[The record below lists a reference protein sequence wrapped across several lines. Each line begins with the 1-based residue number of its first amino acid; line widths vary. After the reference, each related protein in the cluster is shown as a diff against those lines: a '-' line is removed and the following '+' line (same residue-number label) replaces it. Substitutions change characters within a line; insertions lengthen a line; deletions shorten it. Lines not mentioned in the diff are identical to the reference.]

1 MRKKLTQIIALATF
15 ALISAD
21 SIAQV
26 TIGSNTEVVD
36 GALLQ
41 LKENENIEANA
52 GKGLGLPRVSLTS
65 KTNLY
70 PMFEDQ
76 DAYKN
81 NADNLKNTEDNKHIG
96 LIVYNVNTDICEE
109 IYPGTYVWD
118 GTEWKA
124 LNNEKFP
131 GTTDTLIDSR
141 DPSKIEYYKIG
152 KFEDAGWW
160 MLENLRAERW
170 PDGTSDGIYKEAPKE
185 NNETRLRDALLWYPN
200 LDSSILTYKPHYGYV
215 YNWYAASKLTQS
227 DLGSGMNTDK
237 IQGICP
243 DGWHI
248 PTKAEWLEL
257 SNVIYNNPCQYAH
270 SKININT
277 GYNMQSMEDAKKGV
291 SRTSEQGGFNANMT
305 GSVIFNNNTDK
316 MAVEA
321 SYFGQRAYFWV
332 SDTSSPTLYA
342 KSCMALDADTYA
354 IATFPQTYVAQISV
368 RCKKNTTT
376 KSTKSE
382 TPNRY
387 ADPINLPE

>member
-1 MRKKLTQIIALATF
+1 MKKKLTQIIALVTLT
-15 ALISAD
+15 LISTK

-26 TIGSNTEVVD
+26 TIGNNAQVVD

-41 LKENENIEANA
+41 LKENENIGTNA
-52 GKGLGLPRVSLTS
+52 DKGLGLPRISLTS

-70 PMFEDQ
+70 PMFADN
-76 DAYKN
+76 DDYKN
-81 NADNLKNTEDNKHIG
+81 NVNNLKNTEDNKHVG
-96 LIVYNVNTDICEE
+96 LIAYNVNTDVCEE

-118 GTEWKA
+118 GAEWKA

-131 GTTDTLIDSR
+131 GETDTLIDSR

-185 NNETRLRDALLWYPN
+185 NNDTRLRDALLWYPN
-200 LDSSILTYKPHYGYV
+200 LDSSILTDKPHYGYV
-215 YNWYAASKLTQS
+215 YSWYAASKLTQS

-248 PTKAEWLEL
+248 PTKAEWKEL
-257 SNVIYNNPCQYAH
+257 ANVIYNNPCQYAH

-316 MAVEA
+316 MTVEA

-332 SDTSSPTLYA
+332 SDTSSPSLYA

-354 IATFPQTYVAQISV
+354 LATFPHTYVAQISV

-376 KSTKSE
+376 KSTRINPDSE
-382 TPNRY
+382 LIDL
-387 ADPINLPE
+387 AK